1 MRKFIAFVILGVI
14 VLSCKNF
21 KAEGNLNKELN
32 HLKQERDSM
41 LAVLNKSKQNTDNG
55 IASFL
60 TFQDGNAEEAMNFY
74 VNLFENSKVVD
85 VQYYPDNQAGAGKVK
100 VGRFILNGS
109 PFICSDSYI
118 KHNWSFTPGVSL
130 FVDLKTEESITNT
143 FQKLSEGGK
152 VMMPLDNYGFSKKFA
167 FVEDRFGVSWQLNLA
182 E

>member
-1 MRKFIAFVILGVI
+1 MRKLIVFVILGVI
-14 VLSCKNF
+14 TVCCKNF

-41 LAVLNKSKQNTDNG
+41 LALLNQNKSNAENG

-74 VNLFENSKVVD
+74 VDLFENSKIVD
-85 VQYYPDNQAGAGKVK
+85 IQHNQKNEPGAGKVK

-109 PFICSDSYI
+109 LFMCSDSYI
-118 KHNWSFTPGVSL
+118 KHDWTFTPGVSL
-130 FVDLKTEESITNT
+130 FVDLKSEESIAST
-143 FQKLSEGGK
+143 FEKLSEGGK